1 MRFNLINLHPEV
13 YRMQEK
19 TEMKT
24 LTVRLP
30 KELHFKSKSK
40 ACTEMRTFQSV
51 LIELLKVYVNDV
63 KFH

>member
-1 MRFNLINLHPEV
+1 
-13 YRMQEK
+13 MQEK

-30 KELHFKSKSK
+30 KELHFKAKSK